1 MNNANTLHP
10 GQILNDQFLIP
21 KQISINTFATQTGI
35 TENHIKDL
43 ISGRRSVSKTTAKI
57 LAQNLDTHPQ
67 YWMDLQR
74 EYDFYITRKLLKG
87 IIPDDD
93 AIESVMINNPHDKLI
108 KIVFSD
114 RQEAVEFF
122 QNKLPQEIVK
132 NIDWDTLELEGS
144 NYIDEEMQGSESDLV
159 YSVDFKNGRDKCF
172 LYLLFEHQSTPDK
185 WVRYRIVKYKTRI
198 WDQSFQKNKDQDQ
211 LIPILSMVFYMGES
225 NWNISPEFS
234 DLFCETHVPQKY
246 LPSFEHILLDYS
258 NKSLEFK
265 GAIKIKI
272 AHMLIQAHFKG
283 CLKEL
288 FQPLMDAFSLLSQDQ
303 GLNYSKIFFIY
314 VATTQKYE
322 TFKEFVQMIRHNY
335 KEKQGGKHMIRALD
349 ELRMEGR
356 MEGELKSKIAIV
368 ESMRINNYDWQSI
381 YQVTGIDSDRL
392 EEMKA
397 ELLRIQ
403 TLSLVAAD
411 AMNQP
416 KYSQQHAKY

>member
-43 ISGRRSVSKTTAKI
+43 ISGRRSISKTTAKI

-93 AIESVMINNPHDKLI
+93 AIENVMINNPHDKLI

-159 YSVDFKNGRDKCF
+159 YSVDFK
-172 LYLLFEHQSTPDK
+172 
-185 WVRYRIVKYKTRI
+185 
-198 WDQSFQKNKDQDQ
+198 
-211 LIPILSMVFYMGES
+211 MVEV
-225 NWNISPEFS
+225 N
-234 DLFCETHVPQKY
+234 
-246 LPSFEHILLDYS
+246 
-258 NKSLEFK
+258 
-265 GAIKIKI
+265 
-272 AHMLIQAHFKG
+272 
-283 CLKEL
+283 
-288 FQPLMDAFSLLSQDQ
+288 AFV
-303 GLNYSKIFFIY
+303 FT
-314 VATTQKYE
+314 V
-322 TFKEFVQMIRHNY
+322 
-335 KEKQGGKHMIRALD
+335 
-349 ELRMEGR
+349 
-356 MEGELKSKIAIV
+356 
-368 ESMRINNYDWQSI
+368 
-381 YQVTGIDSDRL
+381 
-392 EEMKA
+392 
-397 ELLRIQ
+397 
-403 TLSLVAAD
+403 
-411 AMNQP
+411 
-416 KYSQQHAKY
+416 

>member
-1 MNNANTLHP
+1 
-10 GQILNDQFLIP
+10 
-21 KQISINTFATQTGI
+21 
-35 TENHIKDL
+35 
-43 ISGRRSVSKTTAKI
+43 
-57 LAQNLDTHPQ
+57 
-67 YWMDLQR
+67 
-74 EYDFYITRKLLKG
+74 
-87 IIPDDD
+87 
-93 AIESVMINNPHDKLI
+93 
-108 KIVFSD
+108 
-114 RQEAVEFF
+114 
-122 QNKLPQEIVK
+122 
-132 NIDWDTLELEGS
+132 
-144 NYIDEEMQGSESDLV
+144 
-159 YSVDFKNGRDKCF
+159 
-172 LYLLFEHQSTPDK
+172 
-185 WVRYRIVKYKTRI
+185 
-198 WDQSFQKNKDQDQ
+198 
-211 LIPILSMVFYMGES
+211 
-225 NWNISPEFS
+225 
-234 DLFCETHVPQKY
+234 VPQKY

-258 NKSLEFK
+258 NKSLELK

-272 AHMLIQAHFKG
+272 AHLLIQAHFKG

-288 FQPLMDAFSLLSQDQ
+288 FQPLMDAFSLLSQHP

-314 VATTQKYE
+314 VATTQTYE

-368 ESMRINNYDWQSI
+368 ENMRNNNYDWQSI

-416 KYSQQHAKY
+416 ISSQQILNTKSE

>member
-1 MNNANTLHP
+1 
-10 GQILNDQFLIP
+10 
-21 KQISINTFATQTGI
+21 
-35 TENHIKDL
+35 
-43 ISGRRSVSKTTAKI
+43 
-57 LAQNLDTHPQ
+57 
-67 YWMDLQR
+67 
-74 EYDFYITRKLLKG
+74 
-87 IIPDDD
+87 
-93 AIESVMINNPHDKLI
+93 
-108 KIVFSD
+108 
-114 RQEAVEFF
+114 
-122 QNKLPQEIVK
+122 
-132 NIDWDTLELEGS
+132 
-144 NYIDEEMQGSESDLV
+144 
-159 YSVDFKNGRDKCF
+159 
-172 LYLLFEHQSTPDK
+172 
-185 WVRYRIVKYKTRI
+185 
-198 WDQSFQKNKDQDQ
+198 
-211 LIPILSMVFYMGES
+211 MVFYMGES

-234 DLFCETHVPQKY
+234 DLFCETPVPQKY

-272 AHMLIQAHFKG
+272 AHLLIQAHFKG
-283 CLKEL
+283 CLKEF
-288 FQPLMDAFSLLSQDQ
+288 FQPLIDAFDLLSQDQ

-356 MEGELKSKIAIV
+356 IEGRMEGELKSKIAIV
-368 ESMRINNYDWQSI
+368 ESMRNNNYDWPSI

-416 KYSQQHAKY
+416 IYSQQHAKY